1 MSVLLINDRC
11 NAMHFHMLFFTSDLG
26 APDSVRNELFKP
38 KIHHRDNQ
46 ETKTQNVLEWSSC
59 LWHTNSPP
67 PKKKKTLPCMLCSD
81 TSFMRKRFLQL
92 QSPTS
97 TSSSASL
104 PETSGVTSWVAA
116 NDLPYRLNEK
126 REEHVL
132 LHFPLS
138 KTDKTCTRKYRVC
151 LKTNS
156 VPLDGFVKS
165 VGSHCSHDCTAQDIT
180 H

>member
-1 MSVLLINDRC
+1 MNFLSPKFII
-11 NAMHFHMLFFTSDLG
+11 
-26 APDSVRNELFKP
+26 EIIKKP
-38 KIHHRDNQ
+38 KL
-46 ETKTQNVLEWSSC
+46 KMYWSDHPVC
-59 LWHTNSPP
+59 GTPIPPP

-165 VGSHCSHDCTAQDIT
+165 LGSHCSHDCTAQDIT